1 MPEICKDLKGQ
12 LLKTI
17 LSSSKVFI
25 TGHNEPDFDSISSAI
40 GIERLCE
47 ELGKDA
53 YIIVDDCET
62 TLEPSVKKII
72 DNGRRKYNIIKLP
85 EFLSLI
91 DSDSSLVVV
100 DANKDY
106 QLSVSAYLPAF
117 KSRIIIDHHNPD
129 SHTINATYSY
139 INPSVSSAAEVV
151 ARVLNAF
158 SIPYDSEVANY
169 LLAGIE
175 LDTNRYKKNTTSI
188 THDVAEKLI
197 DKGASTEFVKRL
209 VLAEFE
215 TDCRIN
221 NLVYNGSLFEK
232 YEKNAFQY
240 RQASFTLNR
249 TAPTTIYK
257 KEDLAKAADRML
269 DYNVDVAF
277 ALGFVKEDLIS
288 VSARSKSDINVG
300 EIMEEFDGGGNAQSA
315 ACKIPSTDILT
326 IEEQLKSAVKRRI
339 ISPNKCQA
347 IAMLDHSQYV
357 KVKK

>member
-1 MPEICKDLKGQ
+1 MPEICKNLKAQ

-25 TGHNEPDFDSISSAI
+25 VGHNEPDFDSISSAI
-40 GIERLCE
+40 GIKILCE

-53 YIIVDDCET
+53 YIIVNDSEIDI
-62 TLEPSVKKII
+62 EPSVKRII
-72 DNGRRKYNIIKLP
+72 DNGKNKYNIIKLP
-85 EFLSLI
+85 EFSNLF
-91 DSDSSLVVV
+91 DNDSSLIVV
-100 DANKDY
+100 DANKGY
-106 QLSVSAYLPAF
+106 QLSVSSYLSEF
-117 KSRIIIDHHNPD
+117 KNSIVIDHHNPD
-129 SHTINATYSY
+129 SHTINSTYSY
-139 INPSVSSAAEVV
+139 INPNVSSAAEVV

-158 SIPYDSEVANY
+158 GITYDSEVANY

-197 DKGASTEFVKRL
+197 DKGANPDFVNRL
-209 VLAEFE
+209 FLAEFE

-249 TAPTTIYK
+249 NAPTTIYK

-277 ALGFVKEDLIS
+277 AIGFVKEDLIS

-300 EIMEEFDGGGNAQSA
+300 EIMENFNGGGNAQSA
-315 ACKIPSTDILT
+315 ACKVPSSDILKV
-326 IEEQLKSAVKRRI
+326 EEDIKQAVKNKVA
-339 ISPNKCQA
+339 SQNKCQTVT
-347 IAMLDHSQYV
+347 ILKQRPYV